1 MSENAQPAVPA
12 QTGVSR
18 RTVTK
23 AMAWSVPVIA
33 VAGAAPRAAASL
45 LPCVADLAPVG
56 GTYPVTVNLS
66 GCSNNTSNPNHWDFN
81 FKITVAEQNGTDC
94 DCDAFR
100 VTFYDNPKRSR
111 LGIQGGT
118 VFRDWGT
125 DSSNS
130 PRMYVQKELLPGH
143 TATFPTTGD
152 VVHRVAGPS
161 PYTGYG
167 FPGDSNL
174 TITAPGTANDSIH
187 ALYTAGG
194 GIPCNASGPFA
205 YYRIDCKK
213 NGQYTQLG
221 PIGSINPCIPMIAS
235 TICRT
240 SSSGSGSYRLGLSV
254 LTPCGIPASNF
265 KVTQVY
271 RNNDTNFPNSGGSV
285 IWSTGQN
292 LGPGTTNINV
302 SGGSGNQLW
311 ISFTTDGGANVSTIR
326 VQTTNSSC

>member
-66 GCSNNTSNPNHWDFN
+66 GCSNSTSNPNHWDFN

-118 VFRDWGT
+118 VFDDWGT

-130 PRMYVQKELLPGH
+130 PRMYVQKELPPGG
-143 TATFPTTGD
+143 TATFPAEGD
-152 VVHRVAGPS
+152 QVFRVAS

-167 FPGDSNL
+167 FPGAYNL

-187 ALYTAGG
+187 ALYTPGG

-221 PIGSINPCIPMIAS
+221 PIGSIDPCIPMIKVDS
-235 TICRT
+235 VCRFDT
-240 SSSGSGSYRLGLSV
+240 AGDDRYRVTVSV
-254 LTPCGIPASNF
+254 LKSCGVSTSNF
-265 KVTQVY
+265 KVTRIQ
-271 RNNDTNFPNSGGSV
+271 RNNDTNFPNNGNTVWSGSQV
-285 IWSTGQN
+285 IG
-292 LGPGTTNINV
+292 GGTSIDMTTAGNN
-302 SGGSGNQLW
+302 GGQLW
-311 ISFTTDGGANVSTIR
+311 ISFTTDNGANTSTVR
-326 VQTTNSSC
+326 VPTNNTSC